1 MPTETTTETRL
12 LGNYIGGRWVPA
24 GAESSALDV
33 TNPATGEVLARVP
46 LSGAAD
52 VDAAVAAAREAFP
65 GWRSRSTIER
75 ARWLFRFRQ
84 VMEAH
89 QDELARSVTREMG
102 KTLPD
107 ARAEVGRAIEMIEAA
122 SPSRRRCRA
131 GSSRTSR
138 RRSTPRRSASRSAS
152 ARRSCRSTS
161 RRWCRSGSCR
171 SRSRAATRSSSSRPS
186 RCR

>member
-1 MPTETTTETRL
+1 MRSQL
-12 LGNYIGGRWVPA
+12 
-24 GAESSALDV
+24 LDV

-46 LSGAAD
+46 LSGRAD
-52 VDAAVAAAREAFP
+52 VDAAVAAARDAFP

-107 ARAEVGRAIEMIEAA
+107 AR
-122 SPSRRRCRA
+122 P
-131 GSSRTSR
+131 
-138 RRSTPRRSASRSAS
+138 RSAA
-152 ARRSCRSTS
+152 
-161 RRWCRSGSCR
+161 
-171 SRSRAATRSSSSRPS
+171 
-186 RCR
+186 